1 MKKRKTKMKKPKVK
15 KKLSLGSQLMVAS
28 TVFWAGNSYI
38 ISQVDTDEDDHREAI
53 TIKAVRFKPIH
64 F

>member
-1 MKKRKTKMKKPKVK
+1 MKTIKTKKKKPKLK

-28 TVFWAGNSYI
+28 TVFWAGNTYI
-38 ISQVDTDEDDHREAI
+38 ISQVDTDTDDNREVI
-53 TIKAVRFKPIH
+53 TIKAVRFFPIH